1 MTEFAKEY
9 GTALYELCAEEG
21 LADGILQEMQVL
33 TRCFRENPDFIRLLS
48 NLSLEKDERIGI
60 LDETLKGRV
69 HDYLLNFLRILTERG
84 AMTAFRECACA
95 YEEMYHRDHQVVE
108 ARVTTAKPLT
118 EEQKQKIESK
128 IREMTGKTPQIRQI
142 VDPAL
147 LGGVLLEME
156 GKRYDNTVKSRLKAI
171 RQAMTAE
178 D

>member
-1 MTEFAKEY
+1 MTEFGREY
-9 GTALYELCAEEG
+9 GDALYSLCAEEG
-21 LADGILQEMQVL
+21 LTDRIWGELRQLRDA
-33 TRCFRENPDFIRLLS
+33 FRENPDFLRLLG
-48 NLSLEKDERIGI
+48 NLSLQKEERVGI

-69 HDYLLNFLRILTERG
+69 HLYVLNFLRILVERG
-84 AMTAFRECACA
+84 GISAFRECAAAFEDC
-95 YEEMYHRDHQVVE
+95 YNRDHQVVE

-118 EEQKQKIESK
+118 EEQRRKIENK
-128 IREMTGKTPQIRQI
+128 IREMTGKTPKLQQL

-147 LGGVLLEME
+147 VGGVLLEME